1 MVKYSKFTPD
11 SNKDV
16 DGKDVDEVTEPVM
29 SIQQVQYAWVWSSIP
44 WLLIIAFIYYTDILI
59 EGLPILGAVVSIVI
73 LIPRFASWKKTRYI
87 FYSDKFI
94 YNRGGLFGSQQYTI
108 PLDKLTDI
116 QDNHGFLG
124 RALGF
129 KTVNLI
135 LDNETNQR
143 PVGLKYISAHLDV
156 VGKIKPLIQNAR
168 DLIIEDNDLE
178 DDDNDSEN

>member
-16 DGKDVDEVTEPVM
+16 DGNDVDEVTEPVM

-59 EGLPILGAVVSIVI
+59 EGMPILGAVVSIVI

>member
-1 MVKYSKFTPD
+1 MIKYILFFF
-11 SNKDV
+11 
-16 DGKDVDEVTEPVM
+16 
-29 SIQQVQYAWVWSSIP
+29 
-44 WLLIIAFIYYTDILI
+44 LILYVLQRKDILI
-59 EGLPILGAVVSIVI
+59 EGMPILGAVVSIVI

-116 QDNHGFLG
+116 QDSHGFLG

-135 LDNETNQR
+135 LDNETTQR

-156 VGKIKPLIQNAR
+156 VGKIKPLIQNAK
-168 DLIIEDNDLE
+168 DLIIEDNDSE
-178 DDDNDSEN
+178 EEDNDSEK